1 MKNARACMPPL
12 FSNKYKLTHTM
23 KIAKWFLFAATALVC
38 CGACDDKDNE
48 EPAPAPDKIAITP
61 KTANVSSKGGEASV
75 MVTSSGEWTLTGDAN
90 DYVTPSALKGKDGD
104 IVKFTVKPND
114 KEEDQTFNYTFTCG
128 KEKAPY
134 AITLKKKASQAEEQ
148 LEITFVPESNILT
161 REGGNV
167 SVLVTSSDEW
177 TLEGS
182 HTFVHPSATSG
193 SDGAEVTFAVDPNE
207 TEEDKVADYVFKM
220 GSKNVPFRITVKG
233 GVIYTLEIVGEKE
246 LKFAYT
252 KQEKIAVTLNTNVPY
267 RDLAAE
273 ITSTEEGWLTKGVTV
288 QGATE
293 TEVIMYFDL
302 TQNDGIDPREATVTI
317 KGVKNGTAVLKVTQL
332 PKSKIE
338 PEKLAYFLD
347 VEAQTLDIPV
357 TANVEFDVTVSEG
370 ATGWFTYNNADD
382 SGLHFTVEALVNG
395 SARSCDVVLTEK
407 NAPDNSEA
415 LTVNINITQKP
426 KGLIECVADMR
437 RSRCYFPFLKNGG
450 ALNSLKN
457 GTMEALVNIQE
468 TRVSGSLST
477 IMGVEGKFLLRL
489 GDVNVPW
496 NQIQLAMQGGNR
508 TDTKLKL
515 SELDRWY
522 HVAVT
527 WDDTFAY
534 FYIDGELLYRT
545 GISNYSG
552 FNLGVAYGGSESDYN
567 RAFWIGYAY
576 NADRFFPGYMAEVR
590 VWNRTLTKEE
600 INAENHFYSVP
611 VDSEGLVG
619 YWKLNDGA
627 GQIIKDH
634 SPSGNSMLGEIN
646 VHSSGGQQIG
656 DPGMNWVEMSL
667 P

>member
-23 KIAKWFLFAATALVC
+23 KIAKWFLFAATAFVC

-61 KTANVSSKGGEASV
+61 KTANVSSKGGQASV

-302 TQNDGIDPREATVTI
+302 TQNDGLDPREASVKITGPNGGEDILKI
-317 KGVKNGTAVLKVTQL
+317 KQM
-332 PKSKIE
+332 PQSQIS
-338 PEKLAYFLD
+338 
-347 VEAQTLDIPV
+347 VEELSYYLETTGSTLEIPV
-357 TANVEFDVTVSEG
+357 AANVAFDVTLSESAG
-370 ATGWFTYNNADD
+370 TWFAYSGFTDGKLKFTYQDLPEGTIRSCTATLTEKKPAAGAQPLTVLLMFSQKPKGVITTAVNMTGTRAWPAWNDPAPVTNMKA
-382 SGLHFTVEALVNG
+382 FTLEALVNPT
-395 SARSCDVVLTEK
+395 VV
-407 NAPDNSEA
+407 
-415 LTVNINITQKP
+415 
-426 KGLIECVADMR
+426 R
-437 RSRCYFPFLKNGG
+437 Y
-450 ALNSLKN
+450 
-457 GTMEALVNIQE
+457 
-468 TRVSGSLST
+468 SGSLST
-477 IMGVEGKFLLRL
+477 IMGIEGKFLVRL
-489 GDVNVPW
+489 GDVGIPWYQVQVCWDSGKSGYWGNIEGKLSNSNMKVNLNEWTHIAVTFGEGTVKVFINGEEKGSTTTNVPASV
-496 NQIQLAMQGGNR
+496 NFGITHNDEQAPQGQQITRCFWVGYSYESTRDFQGMM
-508 TDTKLKL
+508 
-515 SELDRWY
+515 SELR
-522 HVAVT
+522 
-527 WDDTFAY
+527 
-534 FYIDGELLYRT
+534 I
-545 GISNYSG
+545 
-552 FNLGVAYGGSESDYN
+552 
-567 RAFWIGYAY
+567 
-576 NADRFFPGYMAEVR
+576 
-590 VWNRTLTKEE
+590 WNRVLTADELANE
-600 INAENHFYSVP
+600 ARRYSVDP
-611 VDSEGLVG
+611 KSEGLVT
-619 YWKLNDGA
+619 YWKCDE
-627 GQIIKDH
+627 GQGNVIKDH
-634 SPSGNSMLGEIN
+634 TSYRNDLASDGLKWEP
-646 VHSSGGQQIG
+646 V
-656 DPGMNWVEMSL
+656 SL

>member
-75 MVTSSGEWTLTGDAN
+75 MVSSSGQWTLSDNTN

-114 KEEDQTFNYTFTCG
+114 KEEDQTFSYTFTCG
-128 KEKAPY
+128 KATASY
-134 AITLKKKASQAEEQ
+134 AITLKKRASQTEEQ
-148 LEITFVPESNILT
+148 LEITFVPESNILP

-302 TQNDGIDPREATVTI
+302 TQNDGLDPREASVKISGPKGGEDILKI
-317 KGVKNGTAVLKVTQL
+317 KQM
-332 PKSKIE
+332 PQSQIS
-338 PEKLAYFLD
+338 
-347 VEAQTLDIPV
+347 VEELSYYLETTGAALEIPV
-357 TANVEFDVTVSEG
+357 AANVAFDVTLSESAG
-370 ATGWFTYNNADD
+370 TWFAYSGFTDGKLKFTYQDLPEGTIRSCTATLTEKKPAAGAQPLTVVLMFSQKPKGMITTAVNMTGTRAWPAWNDPAPVTNMKA
-382 SGLHFTVEALVNG
+382 FTLEALVN
-395 SARSCDVVLTEK
+395 
-407 NAPDNSEA
+407 P
-415 LTVNINITQKP
+415 TV
-426 KGLIECVADMR
+426 
-437 RSRCYFPFLKNGG
+437 SRY
-450 ALNSLKN
+450 
-457 GTMEALVNIQE
+457 
-468 TRVSGSLST
+468 SGSLST
-477 IMGVEGKFLLRL
+477 IMGIEGKFLVRL
-489 GDVNVPW
+489 GDVGIPW
-496 NQIQLAMQGGNR
+496 NQVQVCWDSGRQGTWGNVEG
-508 TDTKLKL
+508 KL
-515 SELDRWY
+515 SNSNMKVNLNEWT
-522 HVAVT
+522 HIAVT
-527 WDDTFAY
+527 F
-534 FYIDGELLYRT
+534 GEGT
-545 GISNYSG
+545 VKVFINGEEKGSTTTDVPASVNFGITHNDEQAPQGQPITRCFWVGYSYESVRDFRG
-552 FNLGVAYGGSESDYN
+552 MMSELRIWN
-567 RAFWIGYAY
+567 RALTASELAEEARRYDVDPK
-576 NADRFFPGYMAEVR
+576 AD
-590 VWNRTLTKEE
+590 
-600 INAENHFYSVP
+600 
-611 VDSEGLVG
+611 GLVT
-619 YWKLNDGA
+619 YWKCDE
-627 GQIIKDH
+627 GQGDVIKDYT
-634 SPSGNSMLGEIN
+634 SYRNDLASDGLKWEP
-646 VHSSGGQQIG
+646 V
-656 DPGMNWVEMSL
+656 SL

>member
-293 TEVIMYFDL
+293 TEVIMYFDM
-302 TQNDGIDPREATVTI
+302 TQNDGLDPREASVKITGPKGGEDILKI
-317 KGVKNGTAVLKVTQL
+317 KQM
-332 PKSKIE
+332 PQSQIS
-338 PEKLAYFLD
+338 
-347 VEAQTLDIPV
+347 VEELSYYLETTGSTLEIPV
-357 TANVEFDVTVSEG
+357 AANVAFDVTLSESAG
-370 ATGWFTYNNADD
+370 TWFAYSGFTDGKLKFTYQDLPEGTIRSCTATLTEKEPAA
-382 SGLHFTVEALVNG
+382 GARPLTVVLMFSQKPKGVITTAVNMTGTRAWPAWNDPAPVTNMKALTLEALVNPT
-395 SARSCDVVLTEK
+395 VV
-407 NAPDNSEA
+407 
-415 LTVNINITQKP
+415 
-426 KGLIECVADMR
+426 R
-437 RSRCYFPFLKNGG
+437 Y
-450 ALNSLKN
+450 
-457 GTMEALVNIQE
+457 
-468 TRVSGSLST
+468 SGSLST
-477 IMGVEGKFLLRL
+477 IMGIEGKFLVRL
-489 GDVNVPW
+489 GDVGIPWYQVQVCWDSGKSGYWGNIEGKLSNSNMKVNLNEWTHIAVTFGEGTVKVFINGEEKGSTTTNVPASV
-496 NQIQLAMQGGNR
+496 NFGITHNDEQAPQGQQITRCFWVGYSYESTRDFQGMM
-508 TDTKLKL
+508 
-515 SELDRWY
+515 SELR
-522 HVAVT
+522 
-527 WDDTFAY
+527 
-534 FYIDGELLYRT
+534 I
-545 GISNYSG
+545 
-552 FNLGVAYGGSESDYN
+552 
-567 RAFWIGYAY
+567 
-576 NADRFFPGYMAEVR
+576 
-590 VWNRTLTKEE
+590 WNRVLTADELANE
-600 INAENHFYSVP
+600 ARRYSVDP
-611 VDSEGLVG
+611 KSEGLVT
-619 YWKLNDGA
+619 YWKCDE
-627 GQIIKDH
+627 GQGDVIKDH
-634 SPSGNSMLGEIN
+634 TSYRNDLASDGLKWEP
-646 VHSSGGQQIG
+646 V
-656 DPGMNWVEMSL
+656 SL

>member
-23 KIAKWFLFAATALVC
+23 KIAKWFLFAATALVV

-48 EPAPAPDKIAITP
+48 EPAPAPDKISITP

-75 MVTSSGEWTLTGDAN
+75 MVSSSGQWTLSDNTN

-128 KEKAPY
+128 KATASY
-134 AITLKKKASQAEEQ
+134 AITLKKRASQTEEQ
-148 LEITFVPESNILT
+148 LEITFVPESNILP

-293 TEVIMYFDL
+293 TEVIMYFDM
-302 TQNDGIDPREATVTI
+302 TQNDGLDPREASVKITGP
-317 KGVKNGTAVLKVTQL
+317 KGGEDVLKIKQM
-332 PKSKIE
+332 PQSQIS
-338 PEKLAYFLD
+338 
-347 VEAQTLDIPV
+347 VEELSYYLETTGSTLEIPV
-357 TANVEFDVTVSEG
+357 AANVAFDVTLSESAG
-370 ATGWFTYNNADD
+370 TWFAYSGFTDGKLKFTYQDLPEGTIRSCTATLTEKKPAAGAQPLTVLLMFSQKPKGVITTAVNMTGTRAWPAWTDPAPVTNMSA
-382 SGLHFTVEALVNG
+382 FTLEALVN
-395 SARSCDVVLTEK
+395 
-407 NAPDNSEA
+407 P
-415 LTVNINITQKP
+415 TV
-426 KGLIECVADMR
+426 
-437 RSRCYFPFLKNGG
+437 SR
-450 ALNSLKN
+450 
-457 GTMEALVNIQE
+457 T
-468 TRVSGSLST
+468 SGSLST
-477 IMGVEGKFLLRL
+477 IMGIEGKFLVRL
-489 GDVNVPW
+489 GDVGIPW
-496 NQIQLAMQGGNR
+496 NQVQVCWDSGKLGYWGNIEG
-508 TDTKLKL
+508 KL
-515 SELDRWY
+515 SNSNMKVNLNEWT
-522 HVAVT
+522 HIAVT
-527 WDDTFAY
+527 F
-534 FYIDGELLYRT
+534 GEGT
-545 GISNYSG
+545 VKVFINGEEKGSTTTDVPASVNFGITHNDEQAPQGQPITRCFWVGYSYESVRDFRG
-552 FNLGVAYGGSESDYN
+552 MMSELRIWN
-567 RAFWIGYAY
+567 RALTASELAEEARRYDVDPK
-576 NADRFFPGYMAEVR
+576 AD
-590 VWNRTLTKEE
+590 
-600 INAENHFYSVP
+600 
-611 VDSEGLVG
+611 GLVT
-619 YWKLNDGA
+619 YWKCDE
-627 GQIIKDH
+627 GQGDVIKDYT
-634 SPSGNSMLGEIN
+634 SYRNDLASDGLKWEP
-646 VHSSGGQQIG
+646 V
-656 DPGMNWVEMSL
+656 SL

>member
-293 TEVIMYFDL
+293 TEVIMYFDM
-302 TQNDGIDPREATVTI
+302 TQNDGLDPREASVKITGP
-317 KGVKNGTAVLKVTQL
+317 KGGEDVLKIKQM
-332 PKSKIE
+332 PQSQIS
-338 PEKLAYFLD
+338 
-347 VEAQTLDIPV
+347 VEELSYYLETTGSTLEIPV
-357 TANVEFDVTVSEG
+357 AANVAFDVTLSESAG
-370 ATGWFTYNNADD
+370 TWFAYSGFTDGKLKFTYQDLPEGTIRSCTATLTEKKPAAGAQPLTVLLMFSQKPKGVITTAVNMTGTRAWPAWNDPAPVTNMKA
-382 SGLHFTVEALVNG
+382 FTLEALVNPT
-395 SARSCDVVLTEK
+395 VV
-407 NAPDNSEA
+407 
-415 LTVNINITQKP
+415 
-426 KGLIECVADMR
+426 R
-437 RSRCYFPFLKNGG
+437 Y
-450 ALNSLKN
+450 
-457 GTMEALVNIQE
+457 
-468 TRVSGSLST
+468 SGSLST
-477 IMGVEGKFLLRL
+477 IMGIEGKFLVRL
-489 GDVNVPW
+489 GDVGIPWYQVQVCWDSGKSGYWGNIEGKLSNSNMKVNLNEWTHIAVTFGEGTVKVFINGEEKGSTTTNVPASV
-496 NQIQLAMQGGNR
+496 NFGITHNDEQAPQGQQITRCFWVGYSYESTRDFQGMM
-508 TDTKLKL
+508 
-515 SELDRWY
+515 SELR
-522 HVAVT
+522 
-527 WDDTFAY
+527 
-534 FYIDGELLYRT
+534 I
-545 GISNYSG
+545 
-552 FNLGVAYGGSESDYN
+552 
-567 RAFWIGYAY
+567 
-576 NADRFFPGYMAEVR
+576 
-590 VWNRTLTKEE
+590 WNRVLTADELANE
-600 INAENHFYSVP
+600 ARRYSVDP
-611 VDSEGLVG
+611 KSEGLVT
-619 YWKLNDGA
+619 YWKCDE
-627 GQIIKDH
+627 GQGDVIKDH
-634 SPSGNSMLGEIN
+634 TSYRNDLASDGLKWEP
-646 VHSSGGQQIG
+646 V
-656 DPGMNWVEMSL
+656 SL

>member
-61 KTANVSSKGGEASV
+61 KTANVSSKGGQASV

-148 LEITFVPESNILT
+148 LEITFVPESNILP

-302 TQNDGIDPREATVTI
+302 TQNDGIDPREASVKITGPKGGEDVLKIKQMPQSQISVEELSYYLETTGAALEIPVKANVAFDVKLSESAGTWFAYNGFTDGKLKFTYQDLPEGTIRSCTATLTEKEPAAGAQPLTVVLMFSQKP
-317 KGVKNGTAVLKVTQL
+317 KGVITTAVNMKGTRAW
-332 PKSKIE
+332 PAWND
-338 PEKLAYFLD
+338 PA
-347 VEAQTLDIPV
+347 PV
-357 TANVEFDVTVSEG
+357 TNMKALT
-370 ATGWFTYNNADD
+370 
-382 SGLHFTVEALVNG
+382 LEALVNPTVV
-395 SARSCDVVLTEK
+395 RS
-407 NAPDNSEA
+407 
-415 LTVNINITQKP
+415 
-426 KGLIECVADMR
+426 
-437 RSRCYFPFLKNGG
+437 
-450 ALNSLKN
+450 
-457 GTMEALVNIQE
+457 
-468 TRVSGSLST
+468 SGSLST
-477 IMGVEGKFLLRL
+477 IMGIEGKFLVRL
-489 GDVNVPW
+489 GDVDIPWYQVQVCWDSGKSGYWGNIEGKLSNSNMKVNLNEWTHIAVTFGEGTVKVFINGEEKGSTTTNVPASV
-496 NQIQLAMQGGNR
+496 NFGITHNDEQAPQGQQITRCFWVGYSYESTRDFQGMM
-508 TDTKLKL
+508 
-515 SELDRWY
+515 SELR
-522 HVAVT
+522 
-527 WDDTFAY
+527 
-534 FYIDGELLYRT
+534 I
-545 GISNYSG
+545 
-552 FNLGVAYGGSESDYN
+552 
-567 RAFWIGYAY
+567 
-576 NADRFFPGYMAEVR
+576 
-590 VWNRTLTKEE
+590 WNRVLTADELANE
-600 INAENHFYSVP
+600 ARRYSVDP
-611 VDSEGLVG
+611 KSEGLVT
-619 YWKLNDGA
+619 YWKCDE
-627 GQIIKDH
+627 GQGDVIKDH
-634 SPSGNSMLGEIN
+634 TSYRNDLASDGLKWEP
-646 VHSSGGQQIG
+646 V
-656 DPGMNWVEMSL
+656 SL

>member
-23 KIAKWFLFAATALVC
+23 KIAKWFLFAATALVV

-48 EPAPAPDKIAITP
+48 EPAPAPDKISITP

-75 MVTSSGEWTLTGDAN
+75 MVSSSGQWTLSDNTN

-128 KEKAPY
+128 KATASY
-134 AITLKKKASQAEEQ
+134 AITLKKRASQTEEQ
-148 LEITFVPESNILT
+148 LEITFVPESNILP

-293 TEVIMYFDL
+293 TEVIMYFDM
-302 TQNDGIDPREATVTI
+302 TQNDGLDPREASVKITGP
-317 KGVKNGTAVLKVTQL
+317 KGGEDVLKIKQM
-332 PKSKIE
+332 PQSQIS
-338 PEKLAYFLD
+338 
-347 VEAQTLDIPV
+347 VEELSYYLETTGSTLEIPV
-357 TANVEFDVTVSEG
+357 AANVAFDVTLSESAG
-370 ATGWFTYNNADD
+370 TWFAYSGFTDGKLKFTYQDLPEGTIRSCTATLTEKKPAAGAQPLTVLLMFSQKPKGVITTAVNMTGTRAWPAWNDPAPVTNMKA
-382 SGLHFTVEALVNG
+382 FTLEALVNPT
-395 SARSCDVVLTEK
+395 VV
-407 NAPDNSEA
+407 
-415 LTVNINITQKP
+415 
-426 KGLIECVADMR
+426 R
-437 RSRCYFPFLKNGG
+437 Y
-450 ALNSLKN
+450 
-457 GTMEALVNIQE
+457 
-468 TRVSGSLST
+468 SGSLST
-477 IMGVEGKFLLRL
+477 IMGIEGKFLVRL
-489 GDVNVPW
+489 GDVGIPW
-496 NQIQLAMQGGNR
+496 YQVQVCWDSGKSGYWGNIEG
-508 TDTKLKL
+508 KL
-515 SELDRWY
+515 SNSNMKVNLNEWT
-522 HVAVT
+522 HIAVT
-527 WDDTFAY
+527 F
-534 FYIDGELLYRT
+534 GEGT
-545 GISNYSG
+545 VKVFINGEEKGSTTTDVPASVNFGITHNDEQAPQGQQITRCFWVGYSYESTRDFQG
-552 FNLGVAYGGSESDYN
+552 MMSELRIWN
-567 RAFWIGYAY
+567 RALT
-576 NADRFFPGYMAEVR
+576 ADELANEARR
-590 VWNRTLTKEE
+590 
-600 INAENHFYSVP
+600 YSVDP
-611 VDSEGLVG
+611 KSEGLVT
-619 YWKLNDGA
+619 YWKCDE
-627 GQIIKDH
+627 GQGDVIKDH
-634 SPSGNSMLGEIN
+634 TSYRNDLASDGLKWEP
-646 VHSSGGQQIG
+646 V
-656 DPGMNWVEMSL
+656 SL

>member
-48 EPAPAPDKIAITP
+48 EPAPAPDKISITP

-148 LEITFVPESNILT
+148 LEITFVPESNILP

-293 TEVIMYFDL
+293 TEVIMYFDM
-302 TQNDGIDPREATVTI
+302 TQNDGLDPREASVKITGPKGGEDILKI
-317 KGVKNGTAVLKVTQL
+317 KQM
-332 PKSKIE
+332 PQSQIS
-338 PEKLAYFLD
+338 
-347 VEAQTLDIPV
+347 VEELSYYLETTGSTLEIPV
-357 TANVEFDVTVSEG
+357 AANVAFDVTLSESAG
-370 ATGWFTYNNADD
+370 TWFAYSGFTDGKLKFTYQDLPEGTIRSCTATLTEKKPAAGAQPLTVLLMFSQKPKGVITTAVNMTRTRAWPAWNDPAPVTNMKA
-382 SGLHFTVEALVNG
+382 FTLEALVNPT
-395 SARSCDVVLTEK
+395 VV
-407 NAPDNSEA
+407 
-415 LTVNINITQKP
+415 
-426 KGLIECVADMR
+426 R
-437 RSRCYFPFLKNGG
+437 Y
-450 ALNSLKN
+450 
-457 GTMEALVNIQE
+457 
-468 TRVSGSLST
+468 SGSLST
-477 IMGVEGKFLLRL
+477 IMGIEGKFLVRL
-489 GDVNVPW
+489 GDVGIPW
-496 NQIQLAMQGGNR
+496 YQVQVCWDSGKSGYWGNIEG
-508 TDTKLKL
+508 KL
-515 SELDRWY
+515 SNSNMKVNLNEWT
-522 HVAVT
+522 HIAVT
-527 WDDTFAY
+527 F
-534 FYIDGELLYRT
+534 GEGT
-545 GISNYSG
+545 VKVFINGEEKGSTTTDVPASVNFGITHNDEQAPQGQQITRCFWVGYSYESTRDFQG
-552 FNLGVAYGGSESDYN
+552 MMSEL
-567 RAFWIGYAY
+567 RI
-576 NADRFFPGYMAEVR
+576 
-590 VWNRTLTKEE
+590 WNRVLTADELANE
-600 INAENHFYSVP
+600 ARRYSVDP
-611 VDSEGLVG
+611 KSEGLVT
-619 YWKLNDGA
+619 YWKCDE
-627 GQIIKDH
+627 GQGDVIKDH
-634 SPSGNSMLGEIN
+634 TSYRNDLASDGLKWEP
-646 VHSSGGQQIG
+646 V
-656 DPGMNWVEMSL
+656 SL

>member
-23 KIAKWFLFAATALVC
+23 KIAKWFLFAATALVV

-48 EPAPAPDKIAITP
+48 EPAPAPDKISITP

-75 MVTSSGEWTLTGDAN
+75 MVSSSGQWTLSDNTN

-114 KEEDQTFNYTFTCG
+114 KEEDQTFSYTFTCG
-128 KEKAPY
+128 KATASY
-134 AITLKKKASQAEEQ
+134 AITLKKRASQTEEQ
-148 LEITFVPESNILT
+148 LEITFVPESNILP

-293 TEVIMYFDL
+293 TEVIMYFDM
-302 TQNDGIDPREATVTI
+302 TQNDGLDPREASVKITGP
-317 KGVKNGTAVLKVTQL
+317 KGGEDVLKIKQM
-332 PKSKIE
+332 PQSQIS
-338 PEKLAYFLD
+338 
-347 VEAQTLDIPV
+347 VEELSYYLETTGSTLEIPV
-357 TANVEFDVTVSEG
+357 AANVAFDVTLSESAG
-370 ATGWFTYNNADD
+370 TWFAYSGFTDGKLKFTYQDLPEGTIRSCTATLTEKKPAAGAQPLTVLLMFSQKPKGVITTAVNMTGTRAWPAWNDPAPVTNMKA
-382 SGLHFTVEALVNG
+382 FTLEALVNPT
-395 SARSCDVVLTEK
+395 VV
-407 NAPDNSEA
+407 
-415 LTVNINITQKP
+415 
-426 KGLIECVADMR
+426 R
-437 RSRCYFPFLKNGG
+437 Y
-450 ALNSLKN
+450 
-457 GTMEALVNIQE
+457 
-468 TRVSGSLST
+468 SGSLST
-477 IMGVEGKFLLRL
+477 IMGIEGKFLVRL
-489 GDVNVPW
+489 GDVGIPWDQVQVCWDSGKSGYWGNIEGKLSNSNMKVNLNEWTHIAVTFGEGTVKVFINGEEKGSTTTNVPASV
-496 NQIQLAMQGGNR
+496 NFGITHNDEQAPQGQQITRCFWVGYSYESTRDFQGMM
-508 TDTKLKL
+508 
-515 SELDRWY
+515 SELR
-522 HVAVT
+522 
-527 WDDTFAY
+527 
-534 FYIDGELLYRT
+534 I
-545 GISNYSG
+545 
-552 FNLGVAYGGSESDYN
+552 
-567 RAFWIGYAY
+567 
-576 NADRFFPGYMAEVR
+576 
-590 VWNRTLTKEE
+590 WNRVLTADELANE
-600 INAENHFYSVP
+600 ARRYSVDP
-611 VDSEGLVG
+611 KSEGLVT
-619 YWKLNDGA
+619 YWKCDE
-627 GQIIKDH
+627 GQGNVIKDH
-634 SPSGNSMLGEIN
+634 TSYRNDLASDGLKWEP
-646 VHSSGGQQIG
+646 V
-656 DPGMNWVEMSL
+656 SL

>member
-23 KIAKWFLFAATALVC
+23 KIAKWFLFAATALVV

-48 EPAPAPDKIAITP
+48 EPAPAPDKISITP

-75 MVTSSGEWTLTGDAN
+75 MVSSSGQWTLSDNTN
-90 DYVTPSALKGKDGD
+90 DYVTPPALKGKDGD

-134 AITLKKKASQAEEQ
+134 AITLKKRASQTEEQ

-220 GSKNVPFRITVKG
+220 GSKNVPFQITVKG

-293 TEVIMYFDL
+293 TEVIMYFDM
-302 TQNDGIDPREATVTI
+302 TQNDGLDPREASVKITGP
-317 KGVKNGTAVLKVTQL
+317 KGGEDVLKIKQM
-332 PKSKIE
+332 PQSQIS
-338 PEKLAYFLD
+338 
-347 VEAQTLDIPV
+347 VEELSYYLETTGSTLEIPV
-357 TANVEFDVTVSEG
+357 AANVAFDVTLSESAG
-370 ATGWFTYNNADD
+370 TWFAYSGFTDGKLKFTYQDLPEGTIRSCTATLTEKKPAAGAQPLTVLLMFSQKPKGVITTAVNMTGTRAWPAWNDPAPVTNMKA
-382 SGLHFTVEALVNG
+382 FTLEALVNPT
-395 SARSCDVVLTEK
+395 VV
-407 NAPDNSEA
+407 
-415 LTVNINITQKP
+415 
-426 KGLIECVADMR
+426 R
-437 RSRCYFPFLKNGG
+437 Y
-450 ALNSLKN
+450 
-457 GTMEALVNIQE
+457 
-468 TRVSGSLST
+468 SGSLST
-477 IMGVEGKFLLRL
+477 IMGIEGKFLVRL
-489 GDVNVPW
+489 GDVGIPWYQVQVCWDSGKSGYWGNIEGKLSNSNMKVNLNEWTHIAVTFGEGTVKVFINGEEKGSTTTNVPASV
-496 NQIQLAMQGGNR
+496 NFGITHNDEQAPQGQQITRCFWVGYSYESTRDFQGMM
-508 TDTKLKL
+508 
-515 SELDRWY
+515 SELR
-522 HVAVT
+522 
-527 WDDTFAY
+527 
-534 FYIDGELLYRT
+534 I
-545 GISNYSG
+545 
-552 FNLGVAYGGSESDYN
+552 
-567 RAFWIGYAY
+567 
-576 NADRFFPGYMAEVR
+576 
-590 VWNRTLTKEE
+590 WNRVLTADELANE
-600 INAENHFYSVP
+600 ARRYSVDP
-611 VDSEGLVG
+611 KSEGLVT
-619 YWKLNDGA
+619 YWKCDE
-627 GQIIKDH
+627 GQGNVIKDH
-634 SPSGNSMLGEIN
+634 TSYRNDLASDGLKWEP
-646 VHSSGGQQIG
+646 V
-656 DPGMNWVEMSL
+656 SL

>member
-23 KIAKWFLFAATALVC
+23 KIAKWFLFAATALVV

-48 EPAPAPDKIAITP
+48 EPAPAPDKISITP

-75 MVTSSGEWTLTGDAN
+75 MVSSSGQWTLSDNTN

-114 KEEDQTFNYTFTCG
+114 KEEDQTFSYTFTCG
-128 KEKAPY
+128 KATASY
-134 AITLKKKASQAEEQ
+134 AITLKKRASQTEEQ
-148 LEITFVPESNILT
+148 LEITFVPESNILP

-293 TEVIMYFDL
+293 TEVIMYFDM
-302 TQNDGIDPREATVTI
+302 TQNDGLDPREASVKITGP
-317 KGVKNGTAVLKVTQL
+317 KGGEDVLKIKQM
-332 PKSKIE
+332 PQSQIS
-338 PEKLAYFLD
+338 
-347 VEAQTLDIPV
+347 VEELSYYLETTGSTLEIPV
-357 TANVEFDVTVSEG
+357 AANVAFDVTLSESAG
-370 ATGWFTYNNADD
+370 TWFAYSGFTDGKLKFTYQDLPEGTIRSCTATLTEKKPAAGAQPLTVLLMFSQKPKGVITTAVNMTGTRAWPAWNDPAPVTNMKA
-382 SGLHFTVEALVNG
+382 FTLEALVNPT
-395 SARSCDVVLTEK
+395 VV
-407 NAPDNSEA
+407 
-415 LTVNINITQKP
+415 
-426 KGLIECVADMR
+426 R
-437 RSRCYFPFLKNGG
+437 Y
-450 ALNSLKN
+450 
-457 GTMEALVNIQE
+457 
-468 TRVSGSLST
+468 SGSLST
-477 IMGVEGKFLLRL
+477 IMGIEGKFLVRL
-489 GDVNVPW
+489 GDVGIPW
-496 NQIQLAMQGGNR
+496 YQVQVCWDSGKSGYWGNIEG
-508 TDTKLKL
+508 KL
-515 SELDRWY
+515 SNSNMKVNLNEWT
-522 HVAVT
+522 HIAVT
-527 WDDTFAY
+527 F
-534 FYIDGELLYRT
+534 GEGT
-545 GISNYSG
+545 VKVFINGEEKGSTTTDVPASVNFGITHNDEQAPQGQQITRCFWVGYSYESTRDFQG
-552 FNLGVAYGGSESDYN
+552 MMSELRIWN
-567 RAFWIGYAY
+567 RALT
-576 NADRFFPGYMAEVR
+576 ADELANEARR
-590 VWNRTLTKEE
+590 
-600 INAENHFYSVP
+600 YSVDP
-611 VDSEGLVG
+611 KSEGLVT
-619 YWKLNDGA
+619 YWKCDE
-627 GQIIKDH
+627 GQGDVIKDH
-634 SPSGNSMLGEIN
+634 TSYRNDLASDGLKWET
-646 VHSSGGQQIG
+646 V
-656 DPGMNWVEMSL
+656 SL

>member
-23 KIAKWFLFAATALVC
+23 KIAKWFLFAATALVV

-48 EPAPAPDKIAITP
+48 EPAPAPDKISITP

-75 MVTSSGEWTLTGDAN
+75 MVSSSGQWTLSDNTN

-128 KEKAPY
+128 KATASY
-134 AITLKKKASQAEEQ
+134 AITLKKRASQTEEQ
-148 LEITFVPESNILT
+148 LEITFVPESNILP

-220 GSKNVPFRITVKG
+220 GSKNVPFQITVKG

-293 TEVIMYFDL
+293 TEVIMYFDM
-302 TQNDGIDPREATVTI
+302 TQNDGLDPREASVKITGP
-317 KGVKNGTAVLKVTQL
+317 KGGEDVLKIKQM
-332 PKSKIE
+332 PQSQIS
-338 PEKLAYFLD
+338 
-347 VEAQTLDIPV
+347 VEELSYYLETTGSTLEILV
-357 TANVEFDVTVSEG
+357 AANVAFDVTLSESAG
-370 ATGWFTYNNADD
+370 TWFAYSGFTDGKLKFTYQDLPEGTIRSCTATLTEKKPAAGAQPLTVLLMFSQKPKGVITTAVNMTGTRAWPAWNDPAPVTNMKA
-382 SGLHFTVEALVNG
+382 FTLEALVNPT
-395 SARSCDVVLTEK
+395 VVRY
-407 NAPDNSEA
+407 N
-415 LTVNINITQKP
+415 
-426 KGLIECVADMR
+426 
-437 RSRCYFPFLKNGG
+437 
-450 ALNSLKN
+450 
-457 GTMEALVNIQE
+457 
-468 TRVSGSLST
+468 GSLST
-477 IMGVEGKFLLRL
+477 IMGIEGKFLVRL
-489 GDVNVPW
+489 GDVGIPW
-496 NQIQLAMQGGNR
+496 YQVQVCWDSGKSGYWGNIEG
-508 TDTKLKL
+508 KL
-515 SELDRWY
+515 SNSNMKVNLNEWT
-522 HVAVT
+522 HIAVT
-527 WDDTFAY
+527 F
-534 FYIDGELLYRT
+534 GEGT
-545 GISNYSG
+545 VKVFINGEEKGSTTTDVPASVNFGITHNDEQAPQGQQITRCFWVGYSYESTRDFQG
-552 FNLGVAYGGSESDYN
+552 MMSELRIWN
-567 RAFWIGYAY
+567 RALT
-576 NADRFFPGYMAEVR
+576 ADELANEARR
-590 VWNRTLTKEE
+590 
-600 INAENHFYSVP
+600 YSVDP
-611 VDSEGLVG
+611 KSEGLVT
-619 YWKLNDGA
+619 YWKCDE
-627 GQIIKDH
+627 GQGDVIKDH
-634 SPSGNSMLGEIN
+634 TSYRNDLASDGLKWEP
-646 VHSSGGQQIG
+646 V
-656 DPGMNWVEMSL
+656 SL

>member
-148 LEITFVPESNILT
+148 LEITFVPESNILP

-220 GSKNVPFRITVKG
+220 GSKNVPFQITVKG

-302 TQNDGIDPREATVTI
+302 TQNDGFDSREASVKITGPKGGEDILKIKQMPQSQISVEELSYYLETTGAALEIPVKANVAFDVKLSESAGTWFAYNGFTDGKLKFTYQDLPEGTIRSCTATLTEKEPAAGAQPLTVVLMFSQKP
-317 KGVKNGTAVLKVTQL
+317 KGMITTAVNMTGTRAW
-332 PKSKIE
+332 PAWND
-338 PEKLAYFLD
+338 PA
-347 VEAQTLDIPV
+347 PV
-357 TANVEFDVTVSEG
+357 TNMKA
-370 ATGWFTYNNADD
+370 FT
-382 SGLHFTVEALVNG
+382 LEALVN
-395 SARSCDVVLTEK
+395 
-407 NAPDNSEA
+407 P
-415 LTVNINITQKP
+415 TV
-426 KGLIECVADMR
+426 
-437 RSRCYFPFLKNGG
+437 SRY
-450 ALNSLKN
+450 
-457 GTMEALVNIQE
+457 
-468 TRVSGSLST
+468 SGSLST
-477 IMGVEGKFLLRL
+477 IMGIEGKFLVRL
-489 GDVNVPW
+489 GDVGIPW
-496 NQIQLAMQGGNR
+496 NQVQVCWDSGRQGTWGNVEG
-508 TDTKLKL
+508 KL
-515 SELDRWY
+515 SNSNMKVNLNEWT
-522 HVAVT
+522 HIAVT
-527 WDDTFAY
+527 F
-534 FYIDGELLYRT
+534 GEGT
-545 GISNYSG
+545 VKVFINGVEKGSTTTDVPASVN
-552 FNLGVAYGGSESDYN
+552 FGVAHNDEQAPQGQPITRCFWVGYSYESVRDFRGMMSELRIWN
-567 RAFWIGYAY
+567 RALTASELAEEARRYDVDPK
-576 NADRFFPGYMAEVR
+576 AD
-590 VWNRTLTKEE
+590 
-600 INAENHFYSVP
+600 
-611 VDSEGLVG
+611 GLVT
-619 YWKLNDGA
+619 YWKCDE
-627 GQIIKDH
+627 GQGDVIKDYT
-634 SPSGNSMLGEIN
+634 SYRNDLASDGLKWEP
-646 VHSSGGQQIG
+646 V
-656 DPGMNWVEMSL
+656 SL

>member
-61 KTANVSSKGGEASV
+61 KTANVSSKGGQASV

-148 LEITFVPESNILT
+148 LEITFVPESNILP

-302 TQNDGIDPREATVTI
+302 TQNDGIDPREASVKITGPKGGEDVLKIKQMPQSQISVEELSYYLETTGAALEIPVKANVAFDVKLSESAGTWFAYNGFTDGKLKFTYQDLPEGTIRSCTATLTEKEPAAGAQPLTVVLMFSQKP
-317 KGVKNGTAVLKVTQL
+317 KGVITTAVNMKGTRAW
-332 PKSKIE
+332 PAWND
-338 PEKLAYFLD
+338 PA
-347 VEAQTLDIPV
+347 PV
-357 TANVEFDVTVSEG
+357 TNMKALT
-370 ATGWFTYNNADD
+370 
-382 SGLHFTVEALVNG
+382 LEALVNPT
-395 SARSCDVVLTEK
+395 VV
-407 NAPDNSEA
+407 
-415 LTVNINITQKP
+415 
-426 KGLIECVADMR
+426 R
-437 RSRCYFPFLKNGG
+437 Y
-450 ALNSLKN
+450 
-457 GTMEALVNIQE
+457 
-468 TRVSGSLST
+468 SGSLST
-477 IMGVEGKFLLRL
+477 IMGIEGKFLVRL
-489 GDVNVPW
+489 GDVGIPWYQVQVCWDSGKSGYWGNIEGKLSNSNMKVNLNEWTHIAVTFGEGTVKVFINGEEKGSTTTNVPASV
-496 NQIQLAMQGGNR
+496 NFGITHNDEQAPQGQQITRCFWVGYSYESTRDFQGMM
-508 TDTKLKL
+508 
-515 SELDRWY
+515 SELR
-522 HVAVT
+522 
-527 WDDTFAY
+527 
-534 FYIDGELLYRT
+534 I
-545 GISNYSG
+545 
-552 FNLGVAYGGSESDYN
+552 
-567 RAFWIGYAY
+567 
-576 NADRFFPGYMAEVR
+576 
-590 VWNRTLTKEE
+590 WNRVLTADELANE
-600 INAENHFYSVP
+600 ARRYSVDP
-611 VDSEGLVG
+611 KSEGLVT
-619 YWKLNDGA
+619 YWKCDE
-627 GQIIKDH
+627 GQGDVIKDH
-634 SPSGNSMLGEIN
+634 TSYRNDLASDGLKWEP
-646 VHSSGGQQIG
+646 V
-656 DPGMNWVEMSL
+656 SL

>member
-23 KIAKWFLFAATALVC
+23 KIAKWFLFAATALVV

-48 EPAPAPDKIAITP
+48 EPAPAPDKISITP

-75 MVTSSGEWTLTGDAN
+75 MVSSSGQWTLSDNTN

-114 KEEDQTFNYTFTCG
+114 KEEDQTFSYTFTCG
-128 KEKAPY
+128 KATASY
-134 AITLKKKASQAEEQ
+134 AITLKKRASQTEEQ
-148 LEITFVPESNILT
+148 LEITFVPESNILP

-293 TEVIMYFDL
+293 TEVIMYFDM
-302 TQNDGIDPREATVTI
+302 TQNDGLDPREASVKITGP
-317 KGVKNGTAVLKVTQL
+317 KGGEDVLKIKQM
-332 PKSKIE
+332 PQSQIS
-338 PEKLAYFLD
+338 
-347 VEAQTLDIPV
+347 VEELSYYLETTGSTLEIPV
-357 TANVEFDVTVSEG
+357 AANVAFDVTLSESAG
-370 ATGWFTYNNADD
+370 TWFAYSGFTDGKLKFTYQDLPEGTIRSCTATLTEKKPAAGAQPLTVLLMFSQKPKGVITTAVNMTGTRAWPAWNDPAPVTNMKA
-382 SGLHFTVEALVNG
+382 FTLEALVNPT
-395 SARSCDVVLTEK
+395 VVRY
-407 NAPDNSEA
+407 N
-415 LTVNINITQKP
+415 
-426 KGLIECVADMR
+426 
-437 RSRCYFPFLKNGG
+437 
-450 ALNSLKN
+450 
-457 GTMEALVNIQE
+457 
-468 TRVSGSLST
+468 GSLST
-477 IMGVEGKFLLRL
+477 IMGIEGKFLVRL
-489 GDVNVPW
+489 GDVGIPWYQVQVCWDSGKSGYWGNIEGKLSNSNMKVNLNEWTHIAVTFGEGTVKVFINGEEKGSTTTNVPASV
-496 NQIQLAMQGGNR
+496 NFGITHNDEQAPQGQQITRCFWVGYSYDSTRDFRGMM
-508 TDTKLKL
+508 
-515 SELDRWY
+515 SELR
-522 HVAVT
+522 
-527 WDDTFAY
+527 
-534 FYIDGELLYRT
+534 I
-545 GISNYSG
+545 
-552 FNLGVAYGGSESDYN
+552 
-567 RAFWIGYAY
+567 
-576 NADRFFPGYMAEVR
+576 
-590 VWNRTLTKEE
+590 WNRVLTADELANE
-600 INAENHFYSVP
+600 ARRYSVDP
-611 VDSEGLVG
+611 KSEGLVT
-619 YWKLNDGA
+619 YWKCDE
-627 GQIIKDH
+627 GQGDVIKDH
-634 SPSGNSMLGEIN
+634 TSYRNDLASDGLKWEP
-646 VHSSGGQQIG
+646 V
-656 DPGMNWVEMSL
+656 SL

>member
-293 TEVIMYFDL
+293 TEVIMYFDM
-302 TQNDGIDPREATVTI
+302 TQNDGLDPREASVKITGP
-317 KGVKNGTAVLKVTQL
+317 KGGEDVLKIKQM
-332 PKSKIE
+332 PQSQIS
-338 PEKLAYFLD
+338 
-347 VEAQTLDIPV
+347 VEELSYYLETTGSTLEIPV
-357 TANVEFDVTVSEG
+357 AANVAFDVTLSESAG
-370 ATGWFTYNNADD
+370 TWFAYNGFTDGKLKFTYQDLPEGTIRSCTATLTEKKPAAGAQPLTVLLMFSQKPKGVITTAVNMTGTRAWPAWNDPAPVTNMKA
-382 SGLHFTVEALVNG
+382 FTLEALVNPT
-395 SARSCDVVLTEK
+395 VV
-407 NAPDNSEA
+407 
-415 LTVNINITQKP
+415 
-426 KGLIECVADMR
+426 R
-437 RSRCYFPFLKNGG
+437 Y
-450 ALNSLKN
+450 
-457 GTMEALVNIQE
+457 
-468 TRVSGSLST
+468 SGSLST
-477 IMGVEGKFLLRL
+477 IMGIEGKFLVRL
-489 GDVNVPW
+489 GDVGIPWYQVQVCWDSGKSGYWGNIEGKLSNSNMKVNLNEWTHIAVTFGEGTVKVFINGEEKGSTTTNVPASV
-496 NQIQLAMQGGNR
+496 NFGITHNDEQAPQGQQITRCFWVGYSYESTRDFQGMM
-508 TDTKLKL
+508 
-515 SELDRWY
+515 SELR
-522 HVAVT
+522 
-527 WDDTFAY
+527 
-534 FYIDGELLYRT
+534 I
-545 GISNYSG
+545 
-552 FNLGVAYGGSESDYN
+552 
-567 RAFWIGYAY
+567 
-576 NADRFFPGYMAEVR
+576 
-590 VWNRTLTKEE
+590 WNRVLTADELANE
-600 INAENHFYSVP
+600 ARRYSVDP
-611 VDSEGLVG
+611 KSEGLVT
-619 YWKLNDGA
+619 YWKCDE
-627 GQIIKDH
+627 GQGDVIKDH
-634 SPSGNSMLGEIN
+634 TSYRNDLASDGLKWEP
-646 VHSSGGQQIG
+646 V
-656 DPGMNWVEMSL
+656 SL

>member
-148 LEITFVPESNILT
+148 LEITFVPESNILP

-293 TEVIMYFDL
+293 TEVIMYFDM
-302 TQNDGIDPREATVTI
+302 TQNDGLDPREASVKITGP
-317 KGVKNGTAVLKVTQL
+317 KGGEDVLKIKQM
-332 PKSKIE
+332 PQSQIS
-338 PEKLAYFLD
+338 
-347 VEAQTLDIPV
+347 VEELSYYLETTGSTLEIPV
-357 TANVEFDVTVSEG
+357 AANVAFDVTLSESAG
-370 ATGWFTYNNADD
+370 TWFAYSGFTDGKLKFTYQDLPEGTIRSCTATLTEKKPAAGAQPLTVLLMFSQKPKGVITTAVNMTGTRAWPAWNDPAPVTNMKA
-382 SGLHFTVEALVNG
+382 FTLEALVNPT
-395 SARSCDVVLTEK
+395 VV
-407 NAPDNSEA
+407 
-415 LTVNINITQKP
+415 
-426 KGLIECVADMR
+426 R
-437 RSRCYFPFLKNGG
+437 Y
-450 ALNSLKN
+450 
-457 GTMEALVNIQE
+457 
-468 TRVSGSLST
+468 SGSLST
-477 IMGVEGKFLLRL
+477 IMGIEGKFLVRL
-489 GDVNVPW
+489 GDVDIPWYQVQVCWDSGKSGYWGNIEGKLSNSNMKVNLNEWTHIAVTFGEGTVKVFINGEEKGSTTTNVPASV
-496 NQIQLAMQGGNR
+496 NFGITHNDEQAPQGQQITRCFWVGYSYESTRDFQGMM
-508 TDTKLKL
+508 
-515 SELDRWY
+515 SELR
-522 HVAVT
+522 
-527 WDDTFAY
+527 
-534 FYIDGELLYRT
+534 I
-545 GISNYSG
+545 
-552 FNLGVAYGGSESDYN
+552 
-567 RAFWIGYAY
+567 
-576 NADRFFPGYMAEVR
+576 
-590 VWNRTLTKEE
+590 WNRVLTADELANE
-600 INAENHFYSVP
+600 ARRYSVDP
-611 VDSEGLVG
+611 KSEGLVT
-619 YWKLNDGA
+619 YWKCDE
-627 GQIIKDH
+627 GQGDVIKDH
-634 SPSGNSMLGEIN
+634 TSYRNDLASDGLKWEP
-646 VHSSGGQQIG
+646 V
-656 DPGMNWVEMSL
+656 SL

>member
-148 LEITFVPESNILT
+148 LEITFVPESNILP

-302 TQNDGIDPREATVTI
+302 TQNDGFDPREASVKITGPKGGEDVLKIKQMPQSQISVEELSYYLETTGAVLEIPVKANVAFDVKLSESAGTWFAYNGFTDSKLKFTYQDLPEGTIRSCTATLTEKEPAAGAQPLTVVLMFSQKP
-317 KGVKNGTAVLKVTQL
+317 KGMITTAVNMTGTRAW
-332 PKSKIE
+332 PAWND
-338 PEKLAYFLD
+338 P
-347 VEAQTLDIPV
+347 TPV
-357 TANVEFDVTVSEG
+357 TNMTA
-370 ATGWFTYNNADD
+370 FT
-382 SGLHFTVEALVNG
+382 LEALVN
-395 SARSCDVVLTEK
+395 
-407 NAPDNSEA
+407 P
-415 LTVNINITQKP
+415 TV
-426 KGLIECVADMR
+426 
-437 RSRCYFPFLKNGG
+437 SRY
-450 ALNSLKN
+450 
-457 GTMEALVNIQE
+457 
-468 TRVSGSLST
+468 SGSLST
-477 IMGVEGKFLLRL
+477 IMGIEGKFLVRL
-489 GDVNVPW
+489 GDVGIPW
-496 NQIQLAMQGGNR
+496 NQVQVCWDSGRQGTWGNVEG
-508 TDTKLKL
+508 KL
-515 SELDRWY
+515 SNSNMKVNLNEWT
-522 HVAVT
+522 HIAVT
-527 WDDTFAY
+527 F
-534 FYIDGELLYRT
+534 GEGT
-545 GISNYSG
+545 VKVFINGVEKGSTTTDVPASVN
-552 FNLGVAYGGSESDYN
+552 FGVAHNDEQAPQGQPITRCFWVGYSYESVRDFRGMMSELRIWN
-567 RAFWIGYAY
+567 RALTASELAEEARRYDVDPK
-576 NADRFFPGYMAEVR
+576 AD
-590 VWNRTLTKEE
+590 
-600 INAENHFYSVP
+600 
-611 VDSEGLVG
+611 GLVT
-619 YWKLNDGA
+619 YWKCDE
-627 GQIIKDH
+627 GQGDVIKDYT
-634 SPSGNSMLGEIN
+634 SYRNDLASDGLKWEP
-646 VHSSGGQQIG
+646 V
-656 DPGMNWVEMSL
+656 SL

>member
-23 KIAKWFLFAATALVC
+23 KIAKWFLFAATALVV

-48 EPAPAPDKIAITP
+48 EPAPAPDKISITP

-148 LEITFVPESNILT
+148 LEITFVPESNILP

-293 TEVIMYFDL
+293 TEVIMYFDM
-302 TQNDGIDPREATVTI
+302 TQNDGLDPREASVKITGP
-317 KGVKNGTAVLKVTQL
+317 KGGEDVLKIKQM
-332 PKSKIE
+332 PQSQIS
-338 PEKLAYFLD
+338 
-347 VEAQTLDIPV
+347 VEELSYYLETTGSTLEIPV
-357 TANVEFDVTVSEG
+357 AANVAFDVTLSESAG
-370 ATGWFTYNNADD
+370 TWFAYSGFTDGKLKFTYQDLPEGTIRSCTATLTEKKPAAGAQPLTVLLMFSQKPKGVITTAVNMTGTRAWPAWNDPAPVTNMKA
-382 SGLHFTVEALVNG
+382 FTLEALVNPT
-395 SARSCDVVLTEK
+395 VV
-407 NAPDNSEA
+407 
-415 LTVNINITQKP
+415 
-426 KGLIECVADMR
+426 R
-437 RSRCYFPFLKNGG
+437 Y
-450 ALNSLKN
+450 
-457 GTMEALVNIQE
+457 
-468 TRVSGSLST
+468 SGSLST
-477 IMGVEGKFLLRL
+477 IMGIEGKFLVRL
-489 GDVNVPW
+489 GDVGIPWYQVQVCWDSGKSGYWGNIEGKLSNSNMKVNLNEWTHIAVTFGEGTIKVFINGEEKGSTTTNVPASV
-496 NQIQLAMQGGNR
+496 NFGITHNDEQAPQGQQITRCFWVGYSYESTRDFQGMM
-508 TDTKLKL
+508 
-515 SELDRWY
+515 SELR
-522 HVAVT
+522 
-527 WDDTFAY
+527 
-534 FYIDGELLYRT
+534 I
-545 GISNYSG
+545 
-552 FNLGVAYGGSESDYN
+552 
-567 RAFWIGYAY
+567 
-576 NADRFFPGYMAEVR
+576 
-590 VWNRTLTKEE
+590 WNRVLTADELANE
-600 INAENHFYSVP
+600 ARRYSVDP
-611 VDSEGLVG
+611 KSEGLVT
-619 YWKLNDGA
+619 YWKCDE
-627 GQIIKDH
+627 GQGDVIKDH
-634 SPSGNSMLGEIN
+634 TSYRNDLASDGLKWEP
-646 VHSSGGQQIG
+646 V
-656 DPGMNWVEMSL
+656 SL

>member
-23 KIAKWFLFAATALVC
+23 KIAKWFLFAATALVV

-48 EPAPAPDKIAITP
+48 EPAPAPDKISITP

-75 MVTSSGEWTLTGDAN
+75 MVSSSGQWTLSDNTN

-114 KEEDQTFNYTFTCG
+114 KEEDQTFSYTFTCG
-128 KEKAPY
+128 KATASY
-134 AITLKKKASQAEEQ
+134 AITLKKRASQTEEQ
-148 LEITFVPESNILT
+148 LEITCVPESNILP

-293 TEVIMYFDL
+293 TEVIMYFDM
-302 TQNDGIDPREATVTI
+302 TQNDGLDPREASVKITGP
-317 KGVKNGTAVLKVTQL
+317 KGGEDVLKIKQM
-332 PKSKIE
+332 PQSQIS
-338 PEKLAYFLD
+338 
-347 VEAQTLDIPV
+347 VEELSYYLETTGSTLEIPV
-357 TANVEFDVTVSEG
+357 AANVAFDVTLSESAG
-370 ATGWFTYNNADD
+370 TWFAYSGFTDGKLKFTYQDLPEGTIRSCTATLTEKKPAAGAQPLTVLLMFSQKPKGVITTAVNMTGTRAWPAWNDPAPVTNMKA
-382 SGLHFTVEALVNG
+382 FTLEALVNPT
-395 SARSCDVVLTEK
+395 VV
-407 NAPDNSEA
+407 
-415 LTVNINITQKP
+415 
-426 KGLIECVADMR
+426 R
-437 RSRCYFPFLKNGG
+437 Y
-450 ALNSLKN
+450 
-457 GTMEALVNIQE
+457 
-468 TRVSGSLST
+468 SGSLST
-477 IMGVEGKFLLRL
+477 IMGIEGKFLVRL
-489 GDVNVPW
+489 GDVGIPWYQVQVCWDSGKSGYWGNIEGKLSNSNMKVNLNEWTHIAVTFGEGTVKVFINGEEKGSTTTNVPASV
-496 NQIQLAMQGGNR
+496 NFGITHNDEQAPQGQQITRCFWVGYSYESTRDFQGMM
-508 TDTKLKL
+508 
-515 SELDRWY
+515 SELR
-522 HVAVT
+522 
-527 WDDTFAY
+527 
-534 FYIDGELLYRT
+534 I
-545 GISNYSG
+545 
-552 FNLGVAYGGSESDYN
+552 
-567 RAFWIGYAY
+567 
-576 NADRFFPGYMAEVR
+576 
-590 VWNRTLTKEE
+590 WNRVLTADELANE
-600 INAENHFYSVP
+600 ARRYSVDP
-611 VDSEGLVG
+611 KSEGLVT
-619 YWKLNDGA
+619 YWKCDE
-627 GQIIKDH
+627 GQGNVIKDH
-634 SPSGNSMLGEIN
+634 TSYRNDLASDGLKWEP
-646 VHSSGGQQIG
+646 V
-656 DPGMNWVEMSL
+656 SL

>member
-128 KEKAPY
+128 KATASY

-148 LEITFVPESNILT
+148 LEITFVPESNILP

-302 TQNDGIDPREATVTI
+302 TQNDGLDPREASVKITGPKGGEDILKI
-317 KGVKNGTAVLKVTQL
+317 KQM
-332 PKSKIE
+332 PQSQIS
-338 PEKLAYFLD
+338 
-347 VEAQTLDIPV
+347 VEELSYYLETTGAALEIPV
-357 TANVEFDVTVSEG
+357 AANVAFDVTLSESAG
-370 ATGWFTYNNADD
+370 TWFAYSGFTDGKLKFTYQDLPEGTIRSCTATLTEKKPAAGAQPLTVVLMFSQKSKGMITTAVNMTGTRAWPAWNDPAPVTNMKA
-382 SGLHFTVEALVNG
+382 FTLEALVN
-395 SARSCDVVLTEK
+395 
-407 NAPDNSEA
+407 P
-415 LTVNINITQKP
+415 TV
-426 KGLIECVADMR
+426 
-437 RSRCYFPFLKNGG
+437 SRY
-450 ALNSLKN
+450 
-457 GTMEALVNIQE
+457 
-468 TRVSGSLST
+468 SGSLST
-477 IMGVEGKFLLRL
+477 IMGIEGKFLVRL
-489 GDVNVPW
+489 GDVGIPW
-496 NQIQLAMQGGNR
+496 NQVQVCWDSGRQGTWGNVEG
-508 TDTKLKL
+508 KL
-515 SELDRWY
+515 SNSNMKVNLNEWT
-522 HVAVT
+522 HIAVT
-527 WDDTFAY
+527 F
-534 FYIDGELLYRT
+534 GEGT
-545 GISNYSG
+545 VKVFINGVEKGSTTTDVPASVNFGITHNDEQAPQGQPITRCFWVGYSYESVRDFRG
-552 FNLGVAYGGSESDYN
+552 MMSELRIWN
-567 RAFWIGYAY
+567 RALTASELAEEARRYDVDPK
-576 NADRFFPGYMAEVR
+576 AD
-590 VWNRTLTKEE
+590 
-600 INAENHFYSVP
+600 
-611 VDSEGLVG
+611 GLVT
-619 YWKLNDGA
+619 YWKCDE
-627 GQIIKDH
+627 GQGDVIKDYT
-634 SPSGNSMLGEIN
+634 SYRNDLASDGLKWEP
-646 VHSSGGQQIG
+646 V
-656 DPGMNWVEMSL
+656 SL

>member
-61 KTANVSSKGGEASV
+61 KTANVSSKGGQASV

-148 LEITFVPESNILT
+148 LEITFVPESNILP

-302 TQNDGIDPREATVTI
+302 TQNDGIDPREASVKITGP
-317 KGVKNGTAVLKVTQL
+317 KGGEDVLKIKQM
-332 PKSKIE
+332 PQSQIS
-338 PEKLAYFLD
+338 
-347 VEAQTLDIPV
+347 VEELSYYLETTGSTLEIPV
-357 TANVEFDVTVSEG
+357 AANVAFDVTLSESAG
-370 ATGWFTYNNADD
+370 TWFAYSGFTDGKLKFTYQDLPEGTIRSCTATLTEKKPAAGAQPLTVLLMFSQKPKGVITTAVNMTGTRAWPAWNDPAPVTNMKA
-382 SGLHFTVEALVNG
+382 FTLEALVNPT
-395 SARSCDVVLTEK
+395 VV
-407 NAPDNSEA
+407 
-415 LTVNINITQKP
+415 
-426 KGLIECVADMR
+426 R
-437 RSRCYFPFLKNGG
+437 Y
-450 ALNSLKN
+450 
-457 GTMEALVNIQE
+457 
-468 TRVSGSLST
+468 SGSLST
-477 IMGVEGKFLLRL
+477 IMGIEGKFLVRL
-489 GDVNVPW
+489 GDVGIPWYQVQVCWDSGKSGYWGNIEGKLSNSNMKVNLNEWTHIAVTFGEGTVKVFINGEEKGSTTTNVPASV
-496 NQIQLAMQGGNR
+496 NFGITHNDEQAPQGQQITRCFWVGYSYESTRDFQGMM
-508 TDTKLKL
+508 
-515 SELDRWY
+515 SELR
-522 HVAVT
+522 
-527 WDDTFAY
+527 
-534 FYIDGELLYRT
+534 I
-545 GISNYSG
+545 
-552 FNLGVAYGGSESDYN
+552 
-567 RAFWIGYAY
+567 
-576 NADRFFPGYMAEVR
+576 
-590 VWNRTLTKEE
+590 WNRVLTADELANE
-600 INAENHFYSVP
+600 ARRYSVDP
-611 VDSEGLVG
+611 KSEGLVT
-619 YWKLNDGA
+619 YWKCDE
-627 GQIIKDH
+627 GQGDVIKDH
-634 SPSGNSMLGEIN
+634 TSYRNDLASDGLKWEP
-646 VHSSGGQQIG
+646 V
-656 DPGMNWVEMSL
+656 SL

>member
-23 KIAKWFLFAATALVC
+23 KIAKWFLFAATALVV

-148 LEITFVPESNILT
+148 LEITFVPESNILP

-220 GSKNVPFRITVKG
+220 GSKNVPFQITVKG

-293 TEVIMYFDL
+293 TEVIVYFDM
-302 TQNDGIDPREATVTI
+302 TQNDGLDPREASVKITGP
-317 KGVKNGTAVLKVTQL
+317 KGGEDVLKIKQM
-332 PKSKIE
+332 PQSQIS
-338 PEKLAYFLD
+338 
-347 VEAQTLDIPV
+347 VEELSYYLETTGSTLEIPV
-357 TANVEFDVTVSEG
+357 AANVAFDVTLSESAG
-370 ATGWFTYNNADD
+370 TWFAYSGFTDGKLKFTYQDLPEGTIRSCTATLTEKKPAAGAQPLTVLLMFSQKPKGVITTAVNMTGTRAWPAWNDPAPVTNMKA
-382 SGLHFTVEALVNG
+382 FTLEALVNPT
-395 SARSCDVVLTEK
+395 VVRY
-407 NAPDNSEA
+407 N
-415 LTVNINITQKP
+415 
-426 KGLIECVADMR
+426 
-437 RSRCYFPFLKNGG
+437 
-450 ALNSLKN
+450 
-457 GTMEALVNIQE
+457 
-468 TRVSGSLST
+468 GSLST
-477 IMGVEGKFLLRL
+477 IMGIEGKFLVRL
-489 GDVNVPW
+489 GDVGIPWYQVQVCWDSGKSGYWGNIEGKLSNSNMKVNLNEWTHIAVTFGEGTVKVFINGEEKGSTTTNVPASV
-496 NQIQLAMQGGNR
+496 NFGITHNDEQAPQGQQITRCFWVGYSYESTRDFQGMM
-508 TDTKLKL
+508 
-515 SELDRWY
+515 SELR
-522 HVAVT
+522 
-527 WDDTFAY
+527 
-534 FYIDGELLYRT
+534 I
-545 GISNYSG
+545 
-552 FNLGVAYGGSESDYN
+552 
-567 RAFWIGYAY
+567 
-576 NADRFFPGYMAEVR
+576 
-590 VWNRTLTKEE
+590 WNRVLTADELANE
-600 INAENHFYSVP
+600 ARRYSVDP
-611 VDSEGLVG
+611 KSEGLVT
-619 YWKLNDGA
+619 YWKCDE
-627 GQIIKDH
+627 GQGNVIKDH
-634 SPSGNSMLGEIN
+634 TSYRNDLASDGLKWEP
-646 VHSSGGQQIG
+646 V
-656 DPGMNWVEMSL
+656 SL

>member
-23 KIAKWFLFAATALVC
+23 KIAKWFLFAATALVV

-48 EPAPAPDKIAITP
+48 EPAPAPDKISITP

-75 MVTSSGEWTLTGDAN
+75 MVSSSGQWTLSDNTN

-114 KEEDQTFNYTFTCG
+114 KEEDQTFSYTFTCG
-128 KEKAPY
+128 KATASY
-134 AITLKKKASQAEEQ
+134 AITLKKRASQTEEQ
-148 LEITFVPESNILT
+148 LEITFVPESNILP

-293 TEVIMYFDL
+293 TEVIMYFDM
-302 TQNDGIDPREATVTI
+302 TQNDGLDPREASVKITGP
-317 KGVKNGTAVLKVTQL
+317 KGGEDVLKIKQM
-332 PKSKIE
+332 PQSQIS
-338 PEKLAYFLD
+338 
-347 VEAQTLDIPV
+347 VEELSYYLETTGSTLEIPV
-357 TANVEFDVTVSEG
+357 AANVAFDVTLSESAG
-370 ATGWFTYNNADD
+370 TWFAYSGFTDGKLKFTYQDLPEGTIRSCTATLTEKKPAAGAQPLTVLLMFSQKPKGVITTAVNMTGTRAWPAWNDPAPVTNMKA
-382 SGLHFTVEALVNG
+382 FTLEALVNPT
-395 SARSCDVVLTEK
+395 VV
-407 NAPDNSEA
+407 
-415 LTVNINITQKP
+415 
-426 KGLIECVADMR
+426 R
-437 RSRCYFPFLKNGG
+437 Y
-450 ALNSLKN
+450 
-457 GTMEALVNIQE
+457 
-468 TRVSGSLST
+468 SGSLST
-477 IMGVEGKFLLRL
+477 IMGIESKFLVRL
-489 GDVNVPW
+489 GDVGIPWYQVQVCWDSGKSGYWGNIEGKLSNSNMKVNLNEWTHIAVTFGEGTVKVFINGEEKGSTTTNVPASV
-496 NQIQLAMQGGNR
+496 NFGITHNDEQAPQGQQITRCFWVGYSYESTRDFQGMM
-508 TDTKLKL
+508 
-515 SELDRWY
+515 SELR
-522 HVAVT
+522 
-527 WDDTFAY
+527 
-534 FYIDGELLYRT
+534 I
-545 GISNYSG
+545 
-552 FNLGVAYGGSESDYN
+552 
-567 RAFWIGYAY
+567 
-576 NADRFFPGYMAEVR
+576 
-590 VWNRTLTKEE
+590 WNRVLTADELANE
-600 INAENHFYSVP
+600 ARRYSVDP
-611 VDSEGLVG
+611 KSEGLVT
-619 YWKLNDGA
+619 YWKCDE
-627 GQIIKDH
+627 GQGNVIKDH
-634 SPSGNSMLGEIN
+634 TSYRNDLASDGLKWEP
-646 VHSSGGQQIG
+646 V
-656 DPGMNWVEMSL
+656 SL

>member
-23 KIAKWFLFAATALVC
+23 KIAKWFLFAATALVV

-148 LEITFVPESNILT
+148 LEITFVPESNILP

-302 TQNDGIDPREATVTI
+302 TQNDGLDPREASVKITGPKGGEDILKI
-317 KGVKNGTAVLKVTQL
+317 KQM
-332 PKSKIE
+332 PQSQIS
-338 PEKLAYFLD
+338 
-347 VEAQTLDIPV
+347 VEELSYYLETTGAALEIPV
-357 TANVEFDVTVSEG
+357 AANVAFDVTLSESAG
-370 ATGWFTYNNADD
+370 TWFAYSGFTDGKLKFTYQDLPEGTIRSCTATLTEKKPAAGAQPLTVVLMFSQKSKGMITTAVNMTGTRAWPAWNDPAPVTNMKA
-382 SGLHFTVEALVNG
+382 FTLEALVN
-395 SARSCDVVLTEK
+395 
-407 NAPDNSEA
+407 P
-415 LTVNINITQKP
+415 TV
-426 KGLIECVADMR
+426 
-437 RSRCYFPFLKNGG
+437 SRY
-450 ALNSLKN
+450 
-457 GTMEALVNIQE
+457 
-468 TRVSGSLST
+468 SGSLST
-477 IMGVEGKFLLRL
+477 IMGIEGKFLVRL
-489 GDVNVPW
+489 GDVGIPW
-496 NQIQLAMQGGNR
+496 NQVQVCWDSGRPGTWGNVEG
-508 TDTKLKL
+508 KL
-515 SELDRWY
+515 SNSNMKVNLNEWT
-522 HVAVT
+522 HIAVT
-527 WDDTFAY
+527 F
-534 FYIDGELLYRT
+534 GEGT
-545 GISNYSG
+545 VKVFINGVEKGSTTTDVPASVN
-552 FNLGVAYGGSESDYN
+552 FGVAHNDEQAPQGQPITRCFWVGYSYESVRDFRGMMSELRIWN
-567 RAFWIGYAY
+567 RALTASELAEEARRYDVDPK
-576 NADRFFPGYMAEVR
+576 AD
-590 VWNRTLTKEE
+590 
-600 INAENHFYSVP
+600 
-611 VDSEGLVG
+611 GLVT
-619 YWKLNDGA
+619 YWKCDE
-627 GQIIKDH
+627 GQGDVIKDYT
-634 SPSGNSMLGEIN
+634 SYRNDLASDGLKWEP
-646 VHSSGGQQIG
+646 V
-656 DPGMNWVEMSL
+656 SL

>member
-75 MVTSSGEWTLTGDAN
+75 MVTSSGEWPLTGDAN

-114 KEEDQTFNYTFTCG
+114 KEEDQTFSYTFTCG
-128 KEKAPY
+128 KATASY

-161 REGGNV
+161 CEGGNV

-293 TEVIMYFDL
+293 TEVIMYFDM
-302 TQNDGIDPREATVTI
+302 TQNDGLDPREASVKITGP
-317 KGVKNGTAVLKVTQL
+317 KGGEDVLKIKQM
-332 PKSKIE
+332 PQSQIS
-338 PEKLAYFLD
+338 
-347 VEAQTLDIPV
+347 VEELSYYLETTGSTLEIPV
-357 TANVEFDVTVSEG
+357 AANVAFDVTLSESAG
-370 ATGWFTYNNADD
+370 TWFAYSGFTDGKLKFTYQDLPEGTIRSCTATLTEKKPAAGAQPLTVLLMFSQKPKGVITTAVNMTGTRAWPAWNDPAPVTNMKA
-382 SGLHFTVEALVNG
+382 FTLEALVNPT
-395 SARSCDVVLTEK
+395 VV
-407 NAPDNSEA
+407 
-415 LTVNINITQKP
+415 
-426 KGLIECVADMR
+426 R
-437 RSRCYFPFLKNGG
+437 Y
-450 ALNSLKN
+450 
-457 GTMEALVNIQE
+457 
-468 TRVSGSLST
+468 SGSLST
-477 IMGVEGKFLLRL
+477 IMGIEGKFLVRL
-489 GDVNVPW
+489 GDVGIPWYQVQVCWDSGKSGYWGNIEGKLSNSNMKVNLNEWTHIAVTFGEGTVKVFINGEEKGSTTTNVPASV
-496 NQIQLAMQGGNR
+496 NFGITHNDEQAPQGQQITRCFWVGYSYESTRDFQGMM
-508 TDTKLKL
+508 
-515 SELDRWY
+515 SELR
-522 HVAVT
+522 
-527 WDDTFAY
+527 
-534 FYIDGELLYRT
+534 I
-545 GISNYSG
+545 
-552 FNLGVAYGGSESDYN
+552 
-567 RAFWIGYAY
+567 
-576 NADRFFPGYMAEVR
+576 
-590 VWNRTLTKEE
+590 WNRVLTADELANE
-600 INAENHFYSVP
+600 ARRYSVDP
-611 VDSEGLVG
+611 KSEGLVT
-619 YWKLNDGA
+619 YWKCDE
-627 GQIIKDH
+627 GQGNVIKDH
-634 SPSGNSMLGEIN
+634 TSYRNDLASDGLKWEP
-646 VHSSGGQQIG
+646 V
-656 DPGMNWVEMSL
+656 SL

>member
-148 LEITFVPESNILT
+148 LEITFVPESNILP

-302 TQNDGIDPREATVTI
+302 TQNDGLDPREASVKITGPKGGEDILKI
-317 KGVKNGTAVLKVTQL
+317 KQM
-332 PKSKIE
+332 PQSQIS
-338 PEKLAYFLD
+338 
-347 VEAQTLDIPV
+347 VEELSYYLETTGAALEIPV
-357 TANVEFDVTVSEG
+357 AANVAFDVTLSESAG
-370 ATGWFTYNNADD
+370 TWFAYSGFTDGKLKFTYQDLPEGTIRSCTATLTEKKPAAGAQPLTVVLMFSQKSKGMITTAVNMTGTRAWPAWNDPAPVTNMKA
-382 SGLHFTVEALVNG
+382 FTLEALVN
-395 SARSCDVVLTEK
+395 
-407 NAPDNSEA
+407 P
-415 LTVNINITQKP
+415 TV
-426 KGLIECVADMR
+426 
-437 RSRCYFPFLKNGG
+437 SRY
-450 ALNSLKN
+450 
-457 GTMEALVNIQE
+457 
-468 TRVSGSLST
+468 SGSLST
-477 IMGVEGKFLLRL
+477 IMGIEGKFLVRL
-489 GDVNVPW
+489 GDVGIPW
-496 NQIQLAMQGGNR
+496 NQVQVCWDSGRPGTWGNVEG
-508 TDTKLKL
+508 KL
-515 SELDRWY
+515 SNSNMKVNLNEWT
-522 HVAVT
+522 HIAVT
-527 WDDTFAY
+527 F
-534 FYIDGELLYRT
+534 GEGT
-545 GISNYSG
+545 VKVFINGVEKGSTTTDVPASVN
-552 FNLGVAYGGSESDYN
+552 FGVAHNDEQAPQGQPITRCFWVGYSYESVRDFRGMMSELRIWN
-567 RAFWIGYAY
+567 RALTASELAEEARRYDVDPK
-576 NADRFFPGYMAEVR
+576 AD
-590 VWNRTLTKEE
+590 
-600 INAENHFYSVP
+600 
-611 VDSEGLVG
+611 GLVT
-619 YWKLNDGA
+619 YWKCDE
-627 GQIIKDH
+627 GQGDVIKDYT
-634 SPSGNSMLGEIN
+634 SYRNDLASDGLKWEP
-646 VHSSGGQQIG
+646 V
-656 DPGMNWVEMSL
+656 SL

>member
-148 LEITFVPESNILT
+148 LEITFVPESNILP

-293 TEVIMYFDL
+293 TEVIMYFDM
-302 TQNDGIDPREATVTI
+302 TQNDGLDPREASVKITGP
-317 KGVKNGTAVLKVTQL
+317 KGGEDVLKIKQM
-332 PKSKIE
+332 PQSQIS
-338 PEKLAYFLD
+338 
-347 VEAQTLDIPV
+347 VEELSYYLETTGSTLEIPV
-357 TANVEFDVTVSEG
+357 AANVAFDVTLSESAG
-370 ATGWFTYNNADD
+370 TWFAYSGFTDGKLKFTYQDLPEGTIRSCTATLTEKKPAAGAQPLTVLLMFSQKPKGVITTAVNMTGTRAWPAWNDPAPVTNMKA
-382 SGLHFTVEALVNG
+382 FTLEALVNPT
-395 SARSCDVVLTEK
+395 VVRY
-407 NAPDNSEA
+407 N
-415 LTVNINITQKP
+415 
-426 KGLIECVADMR
+426 
-437 RSRCYFPFLKNGG
+437 
-450 ALNSLKN
+450 
-457 GTMEALVNIQE
+457 
-468 TRVSGSLST
+468 GSLST
-477 IMGVEGKFLLRL
+477 IMGIEGKFLVRL
-489 GDVNVPW
+489 GDVGIPW
-496 NQIQLAMQGGNR
+496 YQVQVCWDSGKSGYWGNIEG
-508 TDTKLKL
+508 KL
-515 SELDRWY
+515 SNSNMKVNLNEWT
-522 HVAVT
+522 HIAVT
-527 WDDTFAY
+527 F
-534 FYIDGELLYRT
+534 GEGT
-545 GISNYSG
+545 VKVFINGEEKGSTTTDVPASVNFGITHNDEQAPQGQQITRCFWVGYSYESTRDFQG
-552 FNLGVAYGGSESDYN
+552 MMSEL
-567 RAFWIGYAY
+567 RI
-576 NADRFFPGYMAEVR
+576 
-590 VWNRTLTKEE
+590 WNRVLTADELANE
-600 INAENHFYSVP
+600 ARRYSVDP
-611 VDSEGLVG
+611 KSEGLVT
-619 YWKLNDGA
+619 YWKCDE
-627 GQIIKDH
+627 GQGDVIKDH
-634 SPSGNSMLGEIN
+634 TSYRNDLASDGLKCEP
-646 VHSSGGQQIG
+646 V
-656 DPGMNWVEMSL
+656 SL

>member
-61 KTANVSSKGGEASV
+61 KTANVSSKGGQASV

-148 LEITFVPESNILT
+148 LEITFVPESNILP

-302 TQNDGIDPREATVTI
+302 TQNDGIDPREASVKITGPKGGEDVLKIKQMPQSQISVEELSYYLETTGAALEIPVKANVAFDVKLSESAGTWFAYNGFTDGKLKFTYQDLPEGTIRSCTATLTEKEPAAGAQPLTVVLMFSQKP
-317 KGVKNGTAVLKVTQL
+317 KGVITTAVNMTGTRAW
-332 PKSKIE
+332 PAWND
-338 PEKLAYFLD
+338 PA
-347 VEAQTLDIPV
+347 PV
-357 TANVEFDVTVSEG
+357 TNMKALT
-370 ATGWFTYNNADD
+370 
-382 SGLHFTVEALVNG
+382 LEALVNPT
-395 SARSCDVVLTEK
+395 VVRY
-407 NAPDNSEA
+407 N
-415 LTVNINITQKP
+415 
-426 KGLIECVADMR
+426 
-437 RSRCYFPFLKNGG
+437 
-450 ALNSLKN
+450 
-457 GTMEALVNIQE
+457 
-468 TRVSGSLST
+468 GSLST
-477 IMGVEGKFLLRL
+477 IMGIEGKFLVRL
-489 GDVNVPW
+489 GDVGIPWYQVQVCWDSGKSGYWGNIEGKLSNSNMKVNLNEWTHIAVTFGEGTVKVFINGEEKGSTTTNVPASV
-496 NQIQLAMQGGNR
+496 NFGITHNDEQAPQGQQITRCFWVGYSYESTRDFQGMM
-508 TDTKLKL
+508 
-515 SELDRWY
+515 SELR
-522 HVAVT
+522 
-527 WDDTFAY
+527 
-534 FYIDGELLYRT
+534 I
-545 GISNYSG
+545 
-552 FNLGVAYGGSESDYN
+552 
-567 RAFWIGYAY
+567 
-576 NADRFFPGYMAEVR
+576 
-590 VWNRTLTKEE
+590 WNRVLTADELANE
-600 INAENHFYSVP
+600 ARRYSVDP
-611 VDSEGLVG
+611 KSEGLVT
-619 YWKLNDGA
+619 YWKCDE
-627 GQIIKDH
+627 GQGDVIKDH
-634 SPSGNSMLGEIN
+634 TSYRNDLASDGLKWEP
-646 VHSSGGQQIG
+646 V
-656 DPGMNWVEMSL
+656 SL

>member
-23 KIAKWFLFAATALVC
+23 KIAKWFLFAATALVV

-48 EPAPAPDKIAITP
+48 EPAPAPDKISITP

-75 MVTSSGEWTLTGDAN
+75 MVSSSGQWTLSDNTN

-114 KEEDQTFNYTFTCG
+114 KEEDQTFSYTFTCG
-128 KEKAPY
+128 KATASY
-134 AITLKKKASQAEEQ
+134 AITLKKRASQTEEQ
-148 LEITFVPESNILT
+148 LEITFVPESNILP

-302 TQNDGIDPREATVTI
+302 TQNDGLDPREASVKITGPKGGEDILKI
-317 KGVKNGTAVLKVTQL
+317 KQM
-332 PKSKIE
+332 PQSQIS
-338 PEKLAYFLD
+338 
-347 VEAQTLDIPV
+347 VEELSYYLETTGSTLEIPV
-357 TANVEFDVTVSEG
+357 AANVAFDVTLSESAG
-370 ATGWFTYNNADD
+370 TWFAYSGFTDGKLKFTYQDLPEGTIRSCTATLTEKKPAAGAQPLTVLLMFSQKPKGVITTAVNMTGTRAWPAWNDPAPVTNMKA
-382 SGLHFTVEALVNG
+382 FTLEALVNPT
-395 SARSCDVVLTEK
+395 VV
-407 NAPDNSEA
+407 
-415 LTVNINITQKP
+415 
-426 KGLIECVADMR
+426 R
-437 RSRCYFPFLKNGG
+437 Y
-450 ALNSLKN
+450 
-457 GTMEALVNIQE
+457 
-468 TRVSGSLST
+468 SGSLST
-477 IMGVEGKFLLRL
+477 IMGIEGKFLVRL
-489 GDVNVPW
+489 GDVGIPWYQVQVCWDSGKSGYWGNIEGKLSNSNMKVNLNEWTHIAVTFGEGTVKVFINGEEKGSTTTNVPASV
-496 NQIQLAMQGGNR
+496 NFGITHNDEQAPQGQQITRCFWVGYSYESTRDFQGMM
-508 TDTKLKL
+508 
-515 SELDRWY
+515 SELR
-522 HVAVT
+522 
-527 WDDTFAY
+527 
-534 FYIDGELLYRT
+534 I
-545 GISNYSG
+545 
-552 FNLGVAYGGSESDYN
+552 
-567 RAFWIGYAY
+567 
-576 NADRFFPGYMAEVR
+576 
-590 VWNRTLTKEE
+590 WNRVLTADELANE
-600 INAENHFYSVP
+600 ARRYSVDP
-611 VDSEGLVG
+611 KSEGLVT
-619 YWKLNDGA
+619 YWKCDE
-627 GQIIKDH
+627 GQGDVIKDH
-634 SPSGNSMLGEIN
+634 TSYRNDLASDGLKWEP
-646 VHSSGGQQIG
+646 V
-656 DPGMNWVEMSL
+656 SL

>member
-114 KEEDQTFNYTFTCG
+114 KEEDQTFSYTFTCG

-302 TQNDGIDPREATVTI
+302 TQNDGLDPREASVKITGPKGGEDILKI
-317 KGVKNGTAVLKVTQL
+317 KQM
-332 PKSKIE
+332 PQSQIS
-338 PEKLAYFLD
+338 
-347 VEAQTLDIPV
+347 VEELSYYLETTGSTLEIPV
-357 TANVEFDVTVSEG
+357 AANVAFDVTLSESAG
-370 ATGWFTYNNADD
+370 TWFAYSGFTDGKLKFTYQDLPEGTIRSCTATLTEKKPAA
-382 SGLHFTVEALVNG
+382 GAQPLTVVLMFSQKPKGVITTAVNMTGTRAWPAWNDPAPVTNMKALTLEALVNPT
-395 SARSCDVVLTEK
+395 VV
-407 NAPDNSEA
+407 
-415 LTVNINITQKP
+415 
-426 KGLIECVADMR
+426 R
-437 RSRCYFPFLKNGG
+437 Y
-450 ALNSLKN
+450 
-457 GTMEALVNIQE
+457 
-468 TRVSGSLST
+468 SGSLST
-477 IMGVEGKFLLRL
+477 IMGIEGKFLVRL
-489 GDVNVPW
+489 GDVGIPWYQVQVCWDSGKSGYWGNIEGKLSNSNMKVNLNEWTHIAVTFGEGTVKVFINGEEKGSTTTNVPASV
-496 NQIQLAMQGGNR
+496 NFGITHNDEQAPQGQQITRCFWVGYSYESTRDFQGMM
-508 TDTKLKL
+508 
-515 SELDRWY
+515 SELR
-522 HVAVT
+522 
-527 WDDTFAY
+527 
-534 FYIDGELLYRT
+534 I
-545 GISNYSG
+545 
-552 FNLGVAYGGSESDYN
+552 
-567 RAFWIGYAY
+567 
-576 NADRFFPGYMAEVR
+576 
-590 VWNRTLTKEE
+590 WNRVLTADELANE
-600 INAENHFYSVP
+600 ARRYSVDP
-611 VDSEGLVG
+611 KSEGLVT
-619 YWKLNDGA
+619 YWKCDE
-627 GQIIKDH
+627 GQGDVIKDH
-634 SPSGNSMLGEIN
+634 TSYRNDLASDGLKWEP
-646 VHSSGGQQIG
+646 V
-656 DPGMNWVEMSL
+656 SL

>member
-23 KIAKWFLFAATALVC
+23 KIAKWFLFAATALVV

-48 EPAPAPDKIAITP
+48 EPAPAPDKISITP

-75 MVTSSGEWTLTGDAN
+75 MVSSSGEWTLTGDAN

-114 KEEDQTFNYTFTCG
+114 KEEDQTFSYTFTCG
-128 KEKAPY
+128 KATASY
-134 AITLKKKASQAEEQ
+134 AITLKKRASQTEEQ
-148 LEITFVPESNILT
+148 LEITFVPESNILP

-293 TEVIMYFDL
+293 TEVIMYFDM
-302 TQNDGIDPREATVTI
+302 TQNDGLDPREASVKITGP
-317 KGVKNGTAVLKVTQL
+317 KGGEDVLKIKQM
-332 PKSKIE
+332 PQSQIS
-338 PEKLAYFLD
+338 
-347 VEAQTLDIPV
+347 VEELSYYLETTGSTLEIPV
-357 TANVEFDVTVSEG
+357 AANVAFDVTLSESAG
-370 ATGWFTYNNADD
+370 TWFAYSGFTDGKLKFTYQDLPEGTIRSCTATLTEKKPAAGAQPLTVLLMFSQKPKGVITTAVNMTGTRAWPAWNDPAPVTNMKA
-382 SGLHFTVEALVNG
+382 FTLEALVNPT
-395 SARSCDVVLTEK
+395 VV
-407 NAPDNSEA
+407 
-415 LTVNINITQKP
+415 
-426 KGLIECVADMR
+426 R
-437 RSRCYFPFLKNGG
+437 Y
-450 ALNSLKN
+450 
-457 GTMEALVNIQE
+457 
-468 TRVSGSLST
+468 SGSLST
-477 IMGVEGKFLLRL
+477 IMGIEGKFLVRL
-489 GDVNVPW
+489 GDVGIPWYQVQVCWDSGKSGYWGNIEGKLSNSNMKVNLNEWTHIAVTFGEGTVKVFINGEEKGSTTTNVPASV
-496 NQIQLAMQGGNR
+496 NFGITHNDEQAPQGQQITRCFWVGYSYESTRDFQGMM
-508 TDTKLKL
+508 
-515 SELDRWY
+515 SELR
-522 HVAVT
+522 
-527 WDDTFAY
+527 
-534 FYIDGELLYRT
+534 I
-545 GISNYSG
+545 
-552 FNLGVAYGGSESDYN
+552 
-567 RAFWIGYAY
+567 
-576 NADRFFPGYMAEVR
+576 
-590 VWNRTLTKEE
+590 WNRVLTADELANE
-600 INAENHFYSVP
+600 ARRYSVDP
-611 VDSEGLVG
+611 KSEGLVT
-619 YWKLNDGA
+619 YWKCDE
-627 GQIIKDH
+627 GQGDVIKDH
-634 SPSGNSMLGEIN
+634 TSYRNDLASDGLKWEP
-646 VHSSGGQQIG
+646 V
-656 DPGMNWVEMSL
+656 SL

>member
-23 KIAKWFLFAATALVC
+23 KIAKWFLFAATALVV

-48 EPAPAPDKIAITP
+48 EPAPAPDKISITP

-75 MVTSSGEWTLTGDAN
+75 MVSSSGQWTLSDNTN

-114 KEEDQTFNYTFTCG
+114 KEEDQTFSYTFTCG
-128 KEKAPY
+128 KATASY
-134 AITLKKKASQAEEQ
+134 AITLKKRASQTEEQ
-148 LEITFVPESNILT
+148 LEITFVPESNILP

-293 TEVIMYFDL
+293 TEVIMYFDM
-302 TQNDGIDPREATVTI
+302 TQNDGLDPREASVKITGPKGGEDILKI
-317 KGVKNGTAVLKVTQL
+317 KQM
-332 PKSKIE
+332 PQSQIS
-338 PEKLAYFLD
+338 
-347 VEAQTLDIPV
+347 VEELSYYLETTGSTLEIPV
-357 TANVEFDVTVSEG
+357 AANVAFDVTLSESAG
-370 ATGWFTYNNADD
+370 TWFAYSGFTDGKLKFTYQDLPEGTIRSCTATLTEKKPAAGAQPLTVVLMFSQKSKGMITTAVNMTGTRAWPAWNDPAPVTNMKA
-382 SGLHFTVEALVNG
+382 FTLEALVN
-395 SARSCDVVLTEK
+395 
-407 NAPDNSEA
+407 P
-415 LTVNINITQKP
+415 TV
-426 KGLIECVADMR
+426 
-437 RSRCYFPFLKNGG
+437 SRY
-450 ALNSLKN
+450 
-457 GTMEALVNIQE
+457 
-468 TRVSGSLST
+468 SGSLST
-477 IMGVEGKFLLRL
+477 IMGIEGKFLVRL
-489 GDVNVPW
+489 GDVGIPW
-496 NQIQLAMQGGNR
+496 NQVQVCWDSGRQGTWGNVEG
-508 TDTKLKL
+508 KL
-515 SELDRWY
+515 SNSNMKVNLNEWT
-522 HVAVT
+522 HIAVT
-527 WDDTFAY
+527 F
-534 FYIDGELLYRT
+534 GEGT
-545 GISNYSG
+545 VKVFINGVEKGSTTTDVPASVN
-552 FNLGVAYGGSESDYN
+552 FGVAHNDEQAPQGQPITRCFWVGYSYESVRDFRGMMSELRIWN
-567 RAFWIGYAY
+567 RALTASELAEEARRYDVDPK
-576 NADRFFPGYMAEVR
+576 AD
-590 VWNRTLTKEE
+590 
-600 INAENHFYSVP
+600 
-611 VDSEGLVG
+611 GLVT
-619 YWKLNDGA
+619 YWKCDE
-627 GQIIKDH
+627 GQGDVIKDYT
-634 SPSGNSMLGEIN
+634 SYRNDLASDGLKWEP
-646 VHSSGGQQIG
+646 V
-656 DPGMNWVEMSL
+656 SL

>member
-134 AITLKKKASQAEEQ
+134 AITLKKRASQAEEQ

-293 TEVIMYFDL
+293 TEVIMYFDM
-302 TQNDGIDPREATVTI
+302 TQNDGLDPREASVKITGP
-317 KGVKNGTAVLKVTQL
+317 KGGEDVLKIKQM
-332 PKSKIE
+332 PQSQIS
-338 PEKLAYFLD
+338 
-347 VEAQTLDIPV
+347 VEELSYYLETTGSTLEIPV
-357 TANVEFDVTVSEG
+357 AANVAFDVTLSESAG
-370 ATGWFTYNNADD
+370 TWFAYNGFTDGKLKFTYQDLPEGTIRSCTATLTEKKPAAGAQPLTVLLMFSQKPKGVITTAVNMTGTRAWPAWNDPAPVTNMKA
-382 SGLHFTVEALVNG
+382 FTLEALVNPT
-395 SARSCDVVLTEK
+395 VVRY
-407 NAPDNSEA
+407 N
-415 LTVNINITQKP
+415 
-426 KGLIECVADMR
+426 
-437 RSRCYFPFLKNGG
+437 
-450 ALNSLKN
+450 
-457 GTMEALVNIQE
+457 
-468 TRVSGSLST
+468 GSLST
-477 IMGVEGKFLLRL
+477 IMGIEGKFLVRL
-489 GDVNVPW
+489 GDVGIPWYQVQVCWDSGKSGYWGNIEGKLSNSNMKVNLNEWTHIAVTFGEGTVKVFINGEEKGSTTTNVPASV
-496 NQIQLAMQGGNR
+496 NFGITHNDEQAPQGQQITRCFWVGYSYGSTRDFQGMM
-508 TDTKLKL
+508 
-515 SELDRWY
+515 SELR
-522 HVAVT
+522 
-527 WDDTFAY
+527 
-534 FYIDGELLYRT
+534 I
-545 GISNYSG
+545 
-552 FNLGVAYGGSESDYN
+552 
-567 RAFWIGYAY
+567 
-576 NADRFFPGYMAEVR
+576 
-590 VWNRTLTKEE
+590 WNRVLTADELANE
-600 INAENHFYSVP
+600 ARRYSVDP
-611 VDSEGLVG
+611 KSEGLVT
-619 YWKLNDGA
+619 YWKCDE
-627 GQIIKDH
+627 GQGDVIKDH
-634 SPSGNSMLGEIN
+634 TSYRNDLASDGLKWEP
-646 VHSSGGQQIG
+646 V
-656 DPGMNWVEMSL
+656 SL

>member
-75 MVTSSGEWTLTGDAN
+75 MVTSSGQWTLSDNTN

-114 KEEDQTFNYTFTCG
+114 KEEDQTFSYTFTCG
-128 KEKAPY
+128 KATASY
-134 AITLKKKASQAEEQ
+134 AITLKKRASQTEEQ
-148 LEITFVPESNILT
+148 LEITFVPESNILP

-293 TEVIMYFDL
+293 TEVIMYFDM
-302 TQNDGIDPREATVTI
+302 TQNDGLDPREASVKITGP
-317 KGVKNGTAVLKVTQL
+317 KGGEDVLKIKQM
-332 PKSKIE
+332 PQSQIS
-338 PEKLAYFLD
+338 
-347 VEAQTLDIPV
+347 VEELSYYLETTGSTLEIPV
-357 TANVEFDVTVSEG
+357 AANVAFDVTLSESAG
-370 ATGWFTYNNADD
+370 TWFAYSGFTDGKLKFTYQDLPEGTIRSCTATLTEKKPAAGAQPLTVLLMFSQKPKGVITTAVNMTGTRAWPAWNDPAPVTNMKA
-382 SGLHFTVEALVNG
+382 FTLEALVNPT
-395 SARSCDVVLTEK
+395 VVRY
-407 NAPDNSEA
+407 N
-415 LTVNINITQKP
+415 
-426 KGLIECVADMR
+426 
-437 RSRCYFPFLKNGG
+437 
-450 ALNSLKN
+450 
-457 GTMEALVNIQE
+457 
-468 TRVSGSLST
+468 GSLST
-477 IMGVEGKFLLRL
+477 IMGIEGKFLVRL
-489 GDVNVPW
+489 GDVGIPWYQVQVCWDSGKSGYWGNIEGKLSNSNMKVNLNEWTHIAVTFGEGTVKVFINGEEKGSTTTNVPASV
-496 NQIQLAMQGGNR
+496 NFGITHNDEQAPQGQQITRCFWVGYSYESTRDFQGMM
-508 TDTKLKL
+508 
-515 SELDRWY
+515 SELR
-522 HVAVT
+522 
-527 WDDTFAY
+527 
-534 FYIDGELLYRT
+534 I
-545 GISNYSG
+545 
-552 FNLGVAYGGSESDYN
+552 
-567 RAFWIGYAY
+567 
-576 NADRFFPGYMAEVR
+576 
-590 VWNRTLTKEE
+590 WNRVLTADELANE
-600 INAENHFYSVP
+600 ARRYSVDP
-611 VDSEGLVG
+611 KSEGLVT
-619 YWKLNDGA
+619 YWKCDE
-627 GQIIKDH
+627 GQGDVIKDH
-634 SPSGNSMLGEIN
+634 TSYRNDLASDGLKWEP
-646 VHSSGGQQIG
+646 V
-656 DPGMNWVEMSL
+656 SL